1 MSMYLEPSR
10 YDQIESQVIRLFSNI
25 NVNHFP
31 IDCFALCKQLCVKVV
46 PYSKLNEKTIAAFG
60 NENKDGISVEMEI
73 AQGVFE
79 WTIYYND
86 EMPKRRIRFTIMHEL
101 GHIWLDHTEHSE
113 LAEAEANHFAKY
125 SLAPPP
131 LIHQLQIEDYIELAE
146 RFELSEECAY
156 YAMQFYNKWLRF
168 GSEHYSEHEKKLISL
183 FRVA

>member
-31 IDCFALCKQLCVKVV
+31 IDCFALCKQLCVKVI

-113 LAEAEANHFAKY
+113 LAEAEAEGRKGISELLAVDDDIYAEFVNNKY
-125 SLAPPP
+125 DSATDWINQINDSRLREALQKLSLYQRN
-131 LIHQLQIEDYIELAE
+131 LVC
-146 RFELSEECAY
+146 S
-156 YAMQFYNKWLRF
+156 
-168 GSEHYSEHEKKLISL
+168 
-183 FRVA
+183 